1 MAEMQLKVVDI
12 QQLTAGIKKFE
23 FEAVDGEALPEWQA
37 GAHLIF
43 VLEAHLHNSYS
54 LSGDPTDR
62 NTYVTAVLREENG
75 AGGSKH
81 MHDKVS
87 VGDVLTV
94 QGPSNNFPLAGEAQ
108 SHLLIAGGIGIT
120 PMLAM
125 GRSLKAMG
133 ADRHLHYCTKSPE
146 ETAYLDAVK
155 DVFGDNLTFH
165 HDGGNPANGIKLVDV
180 LKTPGEGAHLYICG
194 PTGLLNAAREAAGH
208 WPDGSVHFELFASAK
223 PAGEAGAA
231 TEPGGDHEFEIELK
245 VTGKTFTVP
254 VGKTIMEVL
263 WDNDVEVMYAC
274 EEGWCGNCK
283 TGLLGGAVDH
293 RDEYLDDDEREC
305 NIQVCCSRAAPGE
318 TKLVL
323 DI

>member
-1 MAEMQLKVVDI
+1 MAEMQLKVADI

-23 FEAVDGEALPEWQA
+23 FVAEDGGDLPEWQA

-43 VLEAHLHNSYS
+43 VLDTHLHNSYS
-54 LSGDPTDR
+54 LSSDPTDLSK
-62 NTYVTAVLREENG
+62 YVTAVLREENG

-87 VGDVLTV
+87 VGDMLTV
-94 QGPSNNFPLAGEAQ
+94 QGPSNNFPLADDAA

-125 GRSLKAMG
+125 GRHLKATG
-133 ADRHLHYCTKSPE
+133 GNVHLHYCSKSPE
-146 ETAYLDAVK
+146 ETAYMDEVK
-155 DVFGDNLTFH
+155 AVFGDNLTFH
-165 HDGGNPANGIKLVDV
+165 HDGGDPANGIKLNEV
-180 LKTPGEGAHLYICG
+180 LKRPGDGAHLYICG

-223 PAGEAGAA
+223 APVEAAQAA
-231 TEPGGDHEFEIELK
+231 DADGDHAFEIELK

-254 VGKTIMEVL
+254 TDKTIMEVL

-283 TGLLGGAVDH
+283 TGLLGGDVDH
-293 RDEYLDDDEREC
+293 RDEYLDDAERE
-305 NIQVCCSRAAPGE
+305 NHIQVCCSRAAPGE
-318 TKLVL
+318 TKLIL

>member
-1 MAEMQLKVVDI
+1 MAEMQIKVADI
-12 QQLTAGIKKFE
+12 QQLTTGIKKFE
-23 FEAVDGEALPEWQA
+23 FEAVDGGELPEWQP

-43 VLEAHLHNSYS
+43 VLDAHLHNSYS
-54 LSGDPTDR
+54 LSGDPTER
-62 NTYVTAVLREENG
+62 GKYVTAVLREENG

-94 QGPSNNFPLAGEAQ
+94 QGPNNNFPLAEDAK

-125 GRSLKAMG
+125 GRHLKASG
-133 ADRHLHYCTKSPE
+133 ANVHLHYCTKSPE
-146 ETAYLDAVK
+146 ETAYMDEVK
-155 DVFGDNLTFH
+155 AVFGDDLTFH
-165 HDGGNPANGIKLVDV
+165 HDGGDPANGIKLGDV
-180 LKTPGEGAHLYICG
+180 LKTPADGAHLYICG
-194 PTGLLNAAREAAGH
+194 PGGLLNAAREAASH

-223 PAGEAGAA
+223 APGEAPAA
-231 TEPGGDHEFEIELK
+231 APDGDHEFEIELK

-254 VGKTIMEVL
+254 TDKTIMEVL

-293 RDEYLDDDEREC
+293 RDEYLDDAERE
-305 NIQVCCSRAAPGE
+305 NHIQVCISRAAPGE
-318 TKLVL
+318 TKLIL

>member
-1 MAEMQLKVVDI
+1 MAYMQLKVVDI
-12 QQLTAGIKKFE
+12 QHLTAGIKKFE
-23 FEAVDGEALPEWQA
+23 FESVDGGELPEWQA

-43 VLEAHLHNSYS
+43 VLDTHLHNSYS

-62 NTYVTAVLREENG
+62 AKYVTAVLREENG

-94 QGPSNNFPLAGEAQ
+94 QGPSNNFPLAADAA

-120 PMLAM
+120 PILAM
-125 GRSLKAMG
+125 GRALKAGG
-133 ADRHLHYCTKSPE
+133 AQFHLHYCTKSVE
-146 ETAYLDAVK
+146 ETAYLDEVK
-155 DVFGDNLTFH
+155 AVFGDDLTFH
-165 HDGGNPANGIKLVDV
+165 HDGGDPANGIKLDAV
-180 LKTPGEGAHLYICG
+180 LKEPGDGAHLYICG
-194 PTGLLNAAREAAGH
+194 PGGLLNAARDAAAH
-208 WPDGSVHFELFASAK
+208 WPDGSVHFELFSSAK
-223 PAGEAGAA
+223 PPAEADAA
-231 TEPGGDHEFEIELK
+231 AEPGGDHEFEIELS

-254 VGKTIMEVL
+254 IGKTIMEVL
-263 WDNDVEVMYAC
+263 WDNSVEVMYAC

-293 RDEYLDDDEREC
+293 RDEYLDDAEREN

-318 TKLVL
+318 TKLIL
-323 DI
+323 EI